1 MSGTLPAET
10 APATRETLADIFVV
24 DADVHLH
31 EDPAELA
38 EYADPPWD
46 TALREIAKVEE
57 RYLDLPAMSPRAEF
71 RIPWP
76 GGTNR
81 PQVVPSPDAMRR
93 ELDDLHVNV
102 AILFPDHL
110 LSLAMVR
117 EPAFAVALA
126 RSYNDWLAD
135 RWLRREPTLKGS
147 IVIPPQDP
155 AAGAA
160 EIRKHAGNPS
170 YVCAYLPG
178 AGLKLLYGH
187 ELYDPVYESAQEA
200 GLPIV
205 IHSVEAIFPVFPFQ
219 LEQFR
224 TAMAV
229 HALAHPLSMVANCV
243 SMLETGVPVRF
254 PDLRIGFMEA
264 GTGWVPF
271 VANRLDKEYIERRRE
286 VPILQERPSHY
297 MRRFFYGTQPIEEPE
312 ERTDLVKQFELFD
325 GENQAM
331 FASDWPH
338 HDFDHTQFVFGL
350 PFSREARRKIMGLNA
365 ARFFG
370 LEVDA

>member
-10 APATRETLADIFVV
+10 EPAKRETLADIFVV

-31 EDPAELA
+31 EEPAELA
-38 EYADPPWD
+38 EYAEPPWD
-46 TALREIAKVEE
+46 TALKEISKVEE

-81 PQVVPSPDAMRR
+81 PQIVSSPGAMRR

-135 RWLRREPTLKGS
+135 RWLRHEPTLKGS
-147 IVIPPQDP
+147 IVVPPQDP

-160 EIRKHAGNPS
+160 EIRKHSGNSS
-170 YVCAYLPG
+170 YVCAYLPA

-187 ELYDPVYESAQEA
+187 ELYDPVYEAAQET

-271 VANRLDKEYIERRRE
+271 VANRLDKEYTERRRE

-312 ERTDLVKQFELFD
+312 ERLDLVKQFELFD
-325 GENQAM
+325 GENQAL